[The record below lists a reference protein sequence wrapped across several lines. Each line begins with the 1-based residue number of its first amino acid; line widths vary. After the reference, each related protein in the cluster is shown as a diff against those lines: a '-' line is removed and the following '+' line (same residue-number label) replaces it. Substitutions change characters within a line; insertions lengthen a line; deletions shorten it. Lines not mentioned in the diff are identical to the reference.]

1 MEKVLLIHG
10 MFMNV
15 YLMAPFVNIL
25 KSSGYEV
32 RVFGYPLIPNE
43 VDITTRFI
51 KAVNDFQPNVI
62 VGHSLGGTI
71 TIQHMSQFP
80 SLEKVVCL
88 GSPLNGSLLGRTLS
102 QGRGSWMLPKSIKL
116 IATEG
121 VVIPK
126 DTSVQVGIIAGT
138 DDTFNLFRLASTFR
152 LFGKLGKTDDLKA
165 NGKLPENDGV
175 VLVSETKPR
184 DDIPHTKVFTGHTGL
199 IFSKQVHDQTI
210 SFLKESTFLKSV

>member
-15 YLMAPFVNIL
+15 YLMAPFVNRL
-25 KSSGYEV
+25 RSSGYEV
-32 RVFGYPLIPNE
+32 RVFEYPLIPKE

-51 KAVNDFQPNVI
+51 KEVNDFQPNIVI
-62 VGHSLGGTI
+62 GHSLGGTI

-121 VVIPK
+121 VTIPK
-126 DTSVQVGIIAGT
+126 DTSVQIGIIAGT
-138 DDTFNLFRLASTFR
+138 DDTFNLFGIASTFR
-152 LFGKLGKTDDLKA
+152 LFGKTDNFKA
-165 NGKLPENDGV
+165 DRKLPENDGV
-175 VLVSETKPR
+175 VLVSETNPR

-210 SFLKESTFLKSV
+210 RFLKESAFLKSV